1 MDRIIASRIGKFRHR
16 GLRNERSNIYSTKLY
31 MTRIWSRGLLS
42 LFVWCKHFWEKEL
55 LFDFFYVEGVAAR
68 GSCSSCWGR
77 WAPSILVVVKR
88 VEFNSDFIFWI
99 VTTICCLD
107 FMRNLQVK
115 SENKNDQC
123 ILSKS
128 EYLEEETW
136 LKSESWII
144 VEPKYILIWWI
155 TFTSCFT

>member
-1 MDRIIASRIGKFRHR
+1 MFNKK
-16 GLRNERSNIYSTKLY
+16 LRCTALTVRL
-31 MTRIWSRGLLS
+31 MLQFIWNN
-42 LFVWCKHFWEKEL
+42 KHFWENEL